1 MRTLI
6 VSNGPRQSIGTI
18 TQSGCRSEYA
28 VEMGP
33 HQRLIAIIS
42 DRQSVTDNGNQP
54 VQVLGGRLALNHSL
68 RALIISA

>member
-1 MRTLI
+1 M
-6 VSNGPRQSIGTI
+6 
-18 TQSGCRSEYA
+18 
-28 VEMGP
+28 EMGP